1 MIDVLL
7 PIAQAGTA
15 NPIPEPLMRYL
26 VWPTVKF
33 VIALTIVMLLVTLMT
48 WIERRALGFM
58 QARLGPNRVGPWGLF
73 QAIADPVKL
82 LLKEDIVPASAEK
95 VAYFLGPMLPLI
107 PALVVF
113 CLIPFGPP
121 PAFAVTRVNVGLL
134 LILALTST
142 GVYGIILGGWASN
155 NKYSLMGGL
164 RSAAQ
169 MVSYEVPFGLSIV
182 GVLMLS
188 GSFDVGR
195 IVRYQESHAWN
206 VLPQII
212 GCFIFLVAMTAE
224 NNRAPFDLPEAES
237 ELVAGF
243 HTEYS
248 GMKFAF
254 FFLAE
259 YAAMLVNSSLMVSLF
274 FGGWSLG
281 GVVNGHQI
289 GLTTENL
296 QRMGFAGGLLG
307 LVIFTAKV
315 MAFMVLYVWF
325 RGTFPRFRFDQL
337 MELGW
342 KWMIPLA
349 LGNIIVTGVLVLA
362 GGHRFPVLGET
373 ILTVFGAVALAA
385 TVFFL
390 TRGAKPGPR
399 PAGVA
404 HARPVSEA

>member
-1 MIDVLL
+1 MISVFLSL
-7 PIAQAGTA
+7 AQMSAIPAPI
-15 NPIPEPLMRYL
+15 MRYL

-33 VIALTIVMLLVTLMT
+33 LIAFIIVQVIVAAMT
-48 WIERRALGFM
+48 YIERRVLGFM
-58 QARLGPNRVGPWGLF
+58 QARLGPNRVGPWGLL
-73 QAIADPVKL
+73 QAVADPIKL
-82 LLKEDIVPASAEK
+82 MLKEDIVPANAEK

-107 PALVVF
+107 PAFVVF

-121 PAFAVTRVNVGLL
+121 PTFAVTRVNVGLL

-169 MVSYEVPFGLSIV
+169 MVSYEVPFGLSVV
-182 GVLMLS
+182 GVLMLC
-188 GSFDVGR
+188 GSFDLVR
-195 IVRYQESHAWN
+195 IVEYQESHAWN
-206 VLPQII
+206 VLPQLI

-259 YAAMLVNSSLMVSLF
+259 YAAMLVNCCLIVSLY

-281 GVVNGHQI
+281 GVINGHEI
-289 GLTTENL
+289 GFTTANL
-296 QRMGFAGGLLG
+296 QKMGFAGGLLG
-307 LVIFTAKV
+307 VAIFTIKV
-315 MAFMVLYVWF
+315 MIFMVAYIWF

-337 MELGW
+337 MDLGW

-349 LGNIIVTGVLVLA
+349 LGNIVVTGILVLA
-362 GGHRFPVLGET
+362 GGPRYPALGELLMT
-373 ILTVFGAVALAA
+373 LFGIAVIGMTLFTLIRRTKPQPAA
-385 TVFFL
+385 RVT
-390 TRGAKPGPR
+390 
-399 PAGVA
+399 
-404 HARPVSEA
+404 HASRVSEV